1 MNHEL
6 LMSLFI
12 TAFIIFC
19 TTVCVL
25 FSANHLHA
33 PKWLVPLCKALGFM
47 SLGALPVLL
56 VMVVWT
62 STIDELLTKLLIT
75 DSVILLTA
83 VLFLD
88 ITRRMD
94 IQSWVTLLCKGL
106 LYIPL
111 ASIPVLSVMAVW
123 I

>member
-1 MNHEL
+1 MNNEL
-6 LMSLFI
+6 LINLFM
-12 TAFIIFC
+12 TAFIICC
-19 TTVCVL
+19 TTAFVVL
-25 FSANHLHA
+25 SANRLHA
-33 PKWLVPLCKALGFM
+33 PKWLVSLCKALGFM
-47 SLGALPVLL
+47 SLGAIPVLF
-56 VMVVWT
+56 VMVIWT
-62 STIDELLTKLLIT
+62 SKIDELLTKIFIT

-106 LYIPL
+106 LYISL
-111 ASIPVLSVMAVW
+111 AAIPVLSVMAVW